1 MASQPLPTLQRA
13 AGPFGAAIAG
23 VPHDP
28 TLTVDLAGEQPVR
41 PGFGRF
47 TVYVDQPGR
56 ARRVQANEQYLIIAI
71 TRPGGGTVKDENNQD
86 AVYSVQADTNGLM
99 RIDLPGLPQTTSV
112 VNGSQTPSAY
122 VIHALV
128 GNWSPFVAPTGYSSL
143 SGAGVLGYGTL
154 TGSTFAFDDFGKDLV
169 VATLAANSTNVL
181 LASGYG
187 RLDVTAGVVSSV
199 TLQTRLHLQKRFANS
214 PQSLEPVS
222 PTQAEI
228 NGLVASGSANVTV
241 ITNLTSGADG
251 TLRLRHP
258 AFNPDEVDA
267 TDEVIGD
274 ITAGRRVARMVVQTA
289 DGSAFGSAPALTVQT
304 YDTASGDADG
314 ITPDVTDRT
323 FSFSLANGQ
332 NGAFGLDQTM
342 VWADADLSGPLAGAT
357 HFTVSDLVPAA
368 YNVLDLTLTGL
379 PAAKALKLYFLPIG
393 SAYIM
398 TGATTNNR
406 FN

>member
-1 MASQPLPTLQRA
+1 
-13 AGPFGAAIAG
+13 
-23 VPHDP
+23 
-28 TLTVDLAGEQPVR
+28 
-41 PGFGRF
+41 
-47 TVYVDQPGR
+47 
-56 ARRVQANEQYLIIAI
+56 
-71 TRPGGGTVKDENNQD
+71 
-86 AVYSVQADTNGLM
+86 
-99 RIDLPGLPQTTSV
+99 
-112 VNGSQTPSAY
+112 
-122 VIHALV
+122 
-128 GNWSPFVAPTGYSSL
+128 
-143 SGAGVLGYGTL
+143 
-154 TGSTFAFDDFGKDLV
+154 
-169 VATLAANSTNVL
+169 
-181 LASGYG
+181 
-187 RLDVTAGVVSSV
+187 
-199 TLQTRLHLQKRFANS
+199 
-214 PQSLEPVS
+214 
-222 PTQAEI
+222 
-228 NGLVASGSANVTV
+228 
-241 ITNLTSGADG
+241 
-251 TLRLRHP
+251 
-258 AFNPDEVDA
+258 
-267 TDEVIGD
+267 
-274 ITAGRRVARMVVQTA
+274 MVVQTA